1 MNQPELTLDAPP
13 VVTATTP
20 TEAPRS
26 AGVPCQNPG
35 CPHHIVPADASDE
48 RCPDCGHA
56 IRDEEVMCNAA
67 ASDGPDIRP
76 DTTTG
81 ASHKRPA
88 KAPASPPDPAGP
100 RSIAAR
106 IVSLAQQLALTDAE
120 QGELNVLLSR
130 EMNTGSPKLL
140 DWLYGDVD
148 KGGCGFPPR
157 FKKAGGKNTNSLARS
172 TDALL
177 ATFRMNRDE
186 RLRLC
191 LMLIG
196 LKKQISTL
204 NLDTDKDGRVRY
216 SINIAGTMVGRMA
229 CSKSATGSGT
239 NMTTIS
245 DRHKHL
251 FPADPG
257 HDLYSV
263 DLKGA
268 DGWTIGAECAQLG
281 DPRMLDDLRAGLK
294 PACAV
299 QLLWENGQQVN
310 QWPMAQ
316 CLEAQAKI
324 DKGGWRYRAT
334 KIAIWSICYQAGDVT
349 VSESILETSW
359 KRCGE
364 LIYVSAADCKK
375 LIAATYA
382 RYPGIKRR
390 MERINML
397 LVRDGGLTNCAG
409 FQRDFFGRKTDAAT
423 QRLAYAYTPAF
434 NTATMCNA
442 ALLKLWQDLE
452 NIDSNAGTGNST
464 PGTWGYAHK
473 QRIARPMLTVHD
485 SVVFQVPVERREWVA
500 ARIPYWFD
508 NPLTV
513 AGLTFTI
520 PYEIKGGATWGTME
534 TI

>member
-1 MNQPELTLDAPP
+1 MPGVLTTEMTDGEQLILGM
-13 VVTATTP
+13 TP
-20 TEAPRS
+20 EAPRS
-26 AGVPCQNPG
+26 K
-35 CPHHIVPADASDE
+35 
-48 RCPDCGHA
+48 
-56 IRDEEVMCNAA
+56 EVMCNADA
-67 ASDGPDIRP
+67 GTGNLRP
-76 DTTTG
+76 DTVTG

-88 KAPASPPDPAGP
+88 KAPASPPTPAGP
-100 RSIAAR
+100 RSKAAR
-106 IVSLAQQLALTDAE
+106 IIALAQYLTLTDAE
-120 QGELNVLLSR
+120 AGELDCLMDR
-130 EMNTGSPKLL
+130 EINTGSPKLL

-148 KGGCGFPPR
+148 KGGCGFPAR
-157 FKKAGGKNTNSLARS
+157 FKKVGGKNTDSLARS

-177 ATFRMNRDE
+177 ATFRQDRDE

-196 LKKQISTL
+196 LKKQISVL
-204 NLDTDKDGRVRY
+204 GLKTDSDGRVRY

-257 HDLYSV
+257 HDIYSV

-310 QWPMAQ
+310 QWSMER
-316 CLEAQAKI
+316 CLEAQARI
-324 DKGGWRYRAT
+324 DKSGWKYRAT
-334 KIAIWSICYQAGDVT
+334 KISIWSICYGAGDVS
-349 VSESILETSW
+349 VSEQTLETSW
-359 KRCGE
+359 KRSGE
-364 LIYVSAADCKK
+364 LVYISAADSKR
-375 LIAATYA
+375 LIAATHS
-382 RYPGIKRR
+382 RYSGIKRR
-390 MERINML
+390 FERINML

-434 NTATMCNA
+434 NTATACNA
-442 ALLKLWQDLE
+442 ALLKLWQDPE
-452 NIDSNAGTGNST
+452 NLSPDGT
-464 PGTWGYAHK
+464 
-473 QRIARPMLTVHD
+473 RIAHPLLTVHD
-485 SVVFQVPVERREWVA
+485 SVVFQAPIERREWVA
-500 ARIPYWFD
+500 GRVPHWFSTEI
-508 NPLTV
+508 TV

-520 PYEIKGGATWGTME
+520 PYEAKMGANWGDLH